1 MTDPITVDKKELSV
15 NEISTP
21 ALAYLGDCV
30 LELLVRRHLVLSGI
44 GTAKNLNKTALE
56 YVCAPAQAEA
66 VKNIL
71 PLLTEEEEGVFHRGR
86 NAGHGN
92 TPKSATMAEYR
103 AATGMEALFGF
114 LHLAG
119 RKDRIDEL
127 FSIAY
132 PNEIIPKQ

>member
-71 PLLTEEEEGVFHRGR
+71 PLLTEEEEGYFRRGR
-86 NAGHGN
+86 NIGHTN
-92 TPKSATMAEYR
+92 TPRNATVAQYR
-103 AATGMEALFGF
+103 AATGMEALFGY
-114 LHLAG
+114 LHLTG
-119 RKDRIDEL
+119 QTERMEEL
-127 FSIAY
+127 FSKAY
-132 PNEIIPKQ
+132 ALQKRQ